1 MPFMYVAIATCLRPT
16 ILPNDAKVL
25 DHVRLIGA
33 TQIWWFLS
41 PDRRLQWV
49 MTPPEKK
56 THNACLLFFIV
67 ICPNLDGCGPSK
79 RLKFV
84 TVAMLIRP
92 GTLGATTKRSR
103 WLADLKQRHHYLG
116 KCQT

>member
-1 MPFMYVAIATCLRPT
+1 M
-16 ILPNDAKVL
+16 
-25 DHVRLIGA
+25 
-33 TQIWWFLS
+33 
-41 PDRRLQWV
+41 

-67 ICPNLDGCGPSK
+67 ICLNLDGCGPLK

-92 GTLGATTKRSR
+92 GTLGATAKHSR
-103 WLADLKQRHHYLG
+103 LLANLKQRHHYLG
-116 KCQT
+116 KCLT